1 MTWSWILTEAIASP
15 QIHKVVISIFHMV
28 QMIPNMNV
36 VSPQPAAISGL
47 GRSNIFAKKRMP
59 MGGAPPSAFFF
70 MNNFYQ
76 IIISCAS
83 HILCIPQNCI
93 LASKWILR
101 SLYHLNLIFMSY
113 WFHCPIIKSDQ
124 TVIL

>member
-28 QMIPNMNV
+28 QIIPNMNV

-59 MGGAPPSAFFF
+59 MQGSLLAFEITCSVFCS
-70 MNNFYQ
+70 
-76 IIISCAS
+76 I
-83 HILCIPQNCI
+83 HIVLFVNTPVLTRLWLKQALVFTDNMHLTTKSSQCYLQKPEQT
-93 LASKWILR
+93 LHRHS
-101 SLYHLNLIFMSY
+101 SL
-113 WFHCPIIKSDQ
+113 
-124 TVIL
+124 